1 MLNVYGLWGSME
13 VREDL
18 ARGGHSN
25 RLCTNT
31 RDRSQELGQAV
42 KDENWKVKWSKA
54 HRKLEKVKGQA
65 Q

>member
-1 MLNVYGLWGSME
+1 MT
-13 VREDL
+13 
-18 ARGGHSN
+18 RGGHSN

-31 RDRSQELGQAV
+31 RDQGQELGQAV
-42 KDENWKVKWSKA
+42 KAENWKVKRSKA